1 MMHMVNIGCST
12 KAALLSVTKNS
23 AELLKMNHLI
33 GTIEKGKFADI
44 ISVKGNPLTD
54 ITVMQNVNLIMKE
67 GKIYKDLI

>member
-1 MMHMVNIGCST
+1 MVNIGCST
-12 KAALLSVTKNS
+12 KDALLSVTKNS

-33 GTIEKGKFADI
+33 GTIEKGKYADI

>member
-1 MMHMVNIGCST
+1 MD
-12 KAALLSVTKNS
+12 
-23 AELLKMNHLI
+23 HLI